1 MQREVEQ
8 NAAALEAKP
17 PTSSPLELVDE
28 LVHVS
33 KLTWANRIT
42 LFRIFLIPVFV
53 LCVMQAHDVPP
64 CRYLAIGVFIVMALS
79 DALDGYLA
87 RRWAQRTRLGF
98 FLDPL
103 ADKLLVMTAC
113 VLLSCDF
120 WPGPRFPNW
129 IPVIVISRDAFILLG
144 GLMLLLLTGTVKG
157 GPSLLGKATT
167 FVQMLSVVGILLNNH
182 LSLSTVRAS
191 WWVVA
196 AFTLVSGVDYMRAG
210 VRQLKRV

>member
-1 MQREVEQ
+1 
-8 NAAALEAKP
+8 
-17 PTSSPLELVDE
+17 
-28 LVHVS
+28 
-33 KLTWANRIT
+33 
-42 LFRIFLIPVFV
+42 
-53 LCVMQAHDVPP
+53 MQAHDVPL

-103 ADKLLVMTAC
+103 ADKLLVMTAS
-113 VLLSCDF
+113 VLLSCSF
-120 WPGPRFPNW
+120 WPEPRFPNW
-129 IPVIVISRDAFILLG
+129 IPVIIISRDAFILLG

-157 GPSLLGKATT
+157 GPSLLGKTTT
-167 FVQMLSVVGILLNNH
+167 FVQMASVVGILLNNH
-182 LSLSTVRAS
+182 LSLSTLRAS

-196 AFTLVSGVDYMRAG
+196 VFTIVSGVDYMRAG